1 MKDKLINN
9 QLKLITTFVVIV
21 GIGIIIK
28 NSNIHFPGNFEGYE
42 PKQPIAFSHQLHAG
56 EMTIPCMYCHFGAED
71 SKHAGI
77 PPANV
82 CMNCHEF
89 VNNNTNENKIAEK
102 LGRKVEISPEIK
114 KIYESFGTS
123 EKNYED
129 KSPTEWVKIH
139 NLPDFVFFSHKPHIN
154 AGIDCEKCHG
164 DVASMTR
171 VKQVN
176 DLSMGWCLDC
186 HRQDHESLNN
196 TKERKSQLQD
206 CATCHY

>member
-1 MKDKLINN
+1 LKDKLINN
-9 QLKLITTFVVIV
+9 QLKLITIFIVVV
-21 GIGIIIK
+21 GIGIIFK
-28 NSNIHFPGNFEGYE
+28 NSNAHFPGNFEGYE
-42 PKQPIAFSHQLHAG
+42 PEQPIAFSHQLHAG

-102 LGRKVEISPEIK
+102 MGRNQEVSPEIK

-123 EKNYED
+123 ENNYED
-129 KSPTEWVKIH
+129 KNPTEWVKVH

-154 AGIDCEKCHG
+154 AGLDCEKCHG

-186 HRQDHESLNN
+186 HRQDHESLDN